1 VNFLEWEPHIAMT
14 SIIIPNVDDDLEQR
28 LKIRAAEHGR
38 SIEAEARAIL
48 RLALG
53 GSESEAATTNNLGDS
68 IRAIV
73 EPVGGIELNIPP
85 RKKMREPPKFD

>member
-1 VNFLEWEPHIAMT
+1 MIN
-14 SIIIPNVDDDLEQR
+14 IIINDADDDLAQR
-28 LKIRAAEHGR
+28 LRVRAAEHGR

-53 GSESEAATTNNLGDS
+53 SNKEETPTAGNLGDS

-73 EPVGGIELNIPP
+73 EPVGGLELNIPP
-85 RKKMREPPKFD
+85 RKKSGWMTD

>member
-1 VNFLEWEPHIAMT
+1 MT
-14 SIIIPNVDDDLEQR
+14 SILISNVDDDLEQR
-28 LKIRAAEHGR
+28 LKVRAAEHGR

-53 GSESEAATTNNLGDS
+53 GGENETIAAGNLGDS

-73 EPVGGIELNIPP
+73 EPIGGIEFDIPP
-85 RKKMREPPKFD
+85 RKQIREPPKFE